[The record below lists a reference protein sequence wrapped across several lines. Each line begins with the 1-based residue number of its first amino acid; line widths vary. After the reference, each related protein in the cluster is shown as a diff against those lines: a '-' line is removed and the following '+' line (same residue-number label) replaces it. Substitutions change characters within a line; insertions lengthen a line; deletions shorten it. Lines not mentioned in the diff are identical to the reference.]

1 MVTQQILP
9 ARNVFVDFE
18 VASTI
23 SVATIAMLSAAR
35 TNGKRLQSRITAY
48 IWAMLSVAANKVI
61 NGDLPEDAIYIG
73 GSPTDSVSPD

>member
-1 MVTQQILP
+1 
-9 ARNVFVDFE
+9 
-18 VASTI
+18 
-23 SVATIAMLSAAR
+23 MLSAAR